1 MSLESFVK
9 KFQNDLTTLS
19 LKAMNDVLVIS
30 FNRPEKLN
38 AISSDMQNEII
49 ELFEFLKKEQ
59 FANAL
64 VLTGE
69 GRAFMA
75 GADISEYGRDNVND
89 FVDFQKNGQKMY
101 DAIRNSDFVV
111 IAAVNGYALGGGLEM
126 ALATDIIFAASDAKF
141 GLPEIKLGLLP
152 GGGATNYLQA
162 ALSEQSLKYLLIS
175 GKSISA
181 QESLRLGIIQEVH
194 ENENLISASVELAV
208 KINTYSREATSK
220 AKFFLNSGYHAD
232 LDARLKQE
240 HQNLISLFDSDNG
253 QEGISAFLEK
263 RPAKFKFGGNFE

>member
-19 LKAMNDVLVIS
+19 LKTMNDVLIIS

-38 AISSDMQNEII
+38 AISSEMQNEII

-89 FVDFQKNGQKMY
+89 FVDFQQNGQKMY

-152 GGGATNYLQA
+152 GGGATTYLQS

-194 ENENLISASVELAV
+194 EKENLLSASVELAA
-208 KINTYSREATSK
+208 KLNTYSREATSK
-220 AKFFLNSGYHAD
+220 AKLFLNDSYHAN
-232 LDARLKQE
+232 LGAGLKQE
-240 HQNLISLFDSDNG
+240 HENLISLFDSDNG

-263 RPAKFKFGGNFE
+263 RPANFNFGGNVG